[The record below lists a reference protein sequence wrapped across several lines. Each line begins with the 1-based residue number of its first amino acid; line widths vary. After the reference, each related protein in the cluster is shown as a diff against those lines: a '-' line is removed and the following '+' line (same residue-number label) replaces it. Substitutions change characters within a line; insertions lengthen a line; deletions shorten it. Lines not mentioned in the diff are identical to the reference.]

1 MRTTKA
7 ILLVCFVLAADL
19 EQFLDAAP
27 TNGKVSGTKII
38 QQEPTREEPTREEPT
53 TTVTTLATDK
63 PEVQAEADLA
73 ASPEIYSL
81 YKNLMKA
88 YGKQL
93 LENAMHKFFDIA

>member
-27 TNGKVSGTKII
+27 TNGKISGTKII
-38 QQEPTREEPTREEPT
+38 QQEPIREEPT
-53 TTVTTLATDK
+53 TIATTLDTDK

>member
-27 TNGKVSGTKII
+27 ANGKISGTKII
-38 QQEPTREEPTREEPT
+38 QQEPIREEPT
-53 TTVTTLATDK
+53 TIATTLDTDK

>member
-27 TNGKVSGTKII
+27 TNGKISGTKII
-38 QQEPTREEPTREEPT
+38 QQEPIREEPT
-53 TTVTTLATDK
+53 TIATTLATDK